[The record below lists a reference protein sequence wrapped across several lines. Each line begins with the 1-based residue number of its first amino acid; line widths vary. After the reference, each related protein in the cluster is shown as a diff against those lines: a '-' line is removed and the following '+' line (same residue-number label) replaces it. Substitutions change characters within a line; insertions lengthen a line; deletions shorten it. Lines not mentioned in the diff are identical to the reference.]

1 MSLGEFEY
9 NPRREELLKQTES
22 EKPCKIRYES
32 VEQSGKRKNLS
43 LTQKEFIASVINNNV
58 SLSTNKDHHMRI
70 EVLGEYEFSVVI
82 DHADKFHI
90 VKREKEEDSLVVV
103 QERIKT
109 KSFVNSIRD
118 FFQAIAN
125 LFYQPTY
132 PSKELKQR
140 THRETVKQ
148 DFRALRKSLENGK
161 QWLSSAGSIRKGE
174 KKELEK
180 EIGGLIINAK
190 KIEHALDSKNQT
202 KALDE
207 LSERF
212 AQQIFDLNKESSF
225 TLATGYRNQDGA
237 LQPVMLH
244 FSNTKEGGLILEIY
258 ADTHEGK
265 GKIAPLHRRKFHSNS
280 VTQPHIKAVLDEA
293 FKPLISPK
301 THTKALK
308 KAVKPS
314 NTFGAIT
321 RSQIEPRLQEEIK
334 KVSKRKE
341 TAEERFESPQEERVT
356 SLTFERF
363 MRSVDTSMKG
373 TWDSVEI
380 GEQKMKRQPETPSER
395 VAGWFN
401 HLLGEQKLHKNE
413 KLNLLF
419 FLTED
424 YAQDQMRQLERKP
437 PRFRKPSPEKQLAV
451 YKNVA
456 EQIAHMRERLA
467 VSING
472 DHMLDTRG
480 IPQSLKNTEE
490 LCQKKIAHLES
501 KIRDSKRAG
510 MSKILS
516 KTQSSKLSG
525 ITVGSVNLEP
535 PVDPAATMMDASL
548 AVNLDEAEWMKEW
561 QSKARS
567 LEELLSPEKMV
578 QQRNWQIVREF
589 NDVKK
594 RSIQRFEDAQD
605 QLEELKEEAKDYDD
619 LEPEKKDELIQK
631 IMNSPVPL
639 SEKDKKTLEIP
650 NNLNADSIQEIIE
663 NLISKSENLLE
674 SLEISSLIK
683 EDKVDEESLD
693 KIIQAIF
700 GSMDKEALAFLGTS
714 RQAGINQDQL
724 ASIIRQLII
733 CPQMLPTIDT
743 PNGKSILLQEYLEVI
758 YRILDPQLAS
768 GSPYASITDDLRA
781 LINIRH
787 LLPRKK
793 MGENYQKLW
802 EEQLELKKKKS
813 EEKVEHKTA
822 DLIKATKE
830 NVDTFSKKLEELN
843 QSEERNPQ
851 EIAKTEKA
859 LREYEMMLKILE
871 PLSEEKGIFKK
882 FEKLK
887 TQIESIKEEV
897 KDTDQEEIFKE
908 ILTNLKNSEGLY
920 TFLEIEKQ
928 FLKMIDSHPAI
939 PETLTPS
946 NLEEIDESPAPDL
959 EKLEP
964 ILEAFGETV
973 NAMAAHLQ
981 QLSKDISREPD
992 PFKKQAMYEE
1002 IKTRSLE
1009 LLAML
1014 PPPGTDGAHGTPSIW
1029 RSLTAEQRVE
1039 MRRNVQQLEHHI
1051 WEAQM
1056 RLSKTDLSGKEKF
1069 LMIKGQAIG
1078 MALIREDVKEE
1089 QKKIEK
1095 FLTDLYTK
1103 TPEEFKTFANMEG
1116 IDVLES
1122 EGRVIINLEKLDP
1135 KTIKDL
1141 ARFIAET
1148 REQFSW
1154 VEDLNN
1160 AKIQDRDKDSMIDL
1174 LKQCLIKNN
1183 QDSFKQNGINWNAD
1197 KKELI
1202 ISWNEKELDWGFMKK
1217 VLENNTILMGDLK
1230 INPLLLLLDA
1240 RTLDTH
1246 GLNCVL
1252 TQDLTTCL
1260 SLDPKLE
1267 REVQAVYHFVVTDQN
1282 RGKSDRIYRQNNKAT
1297 RSPLLRQSATVV
1309 VNPLLRE
1316 LSLLNILSNGN
1327 KRQVESKIKELQ
1339 KTHNI
1344 DVSKLKAIK
1353 WDEKNKNE
1361 LLIDWDNPE
1370 LEKDLAAFAE
1380 HDSQIKMALDFYT
1393 AVNQAA
1399 KNELYF
1405 NTASDPDFT
1414 LYAEESEEPSGRS
1427 FFQKRPNLLI
1437 GKQSPIDLH
1446 IHPSQQGLYT
1456 IKDESGKV
1464 AAEVH
1469 IYGKQGESDRR
1480 SFGAIEEEINEDQ
1493 LHLAMKPKKPF
1504 LPTTN
1509 QPDPFGDPDGF
1520 GSNED
1525 VREIRVLK
1533 SYDAWSEYVKEIAG
1547 GQVLS
1552 IPTQVLGKLFQ
1563 IRQAPNDSRQGIVVA
1578 SYSSD
1583 TALLALDFLTDISN
1597 QPHIQHDFVQ
1607 NFLLESLFGPMVLQ
1621 QSLIDHPEAFISHIK
1636 SLEQAILQAQTSR
1649 NHEMLGFYTLIL
1661 NRLEG
1666 HINEARNQ
1674 LQNQGVMAGSLSKL
1688 PVFRDKHGL
1697 GAIYRHVQQATELTH
1712 VINRE
1717 DLDTEAIIQPLTA
1730 KLYFLELCHMEI
1742 SSIERDSAITVKNIL
1757 LSGEKGQ
1764 RPIDKITNPEAKR
1777 RAYTHLLQY
1786 YYSMGIG
1793 SLDDDDYLEILKGY
1807 ELLQSPSTEAASSLI
1822 SLEQEA
1828 ASWIRQDVLPA
1839 IQSMEE
1845 DKRDGLLKQ
1854 IVNAKLKA
1862 EKKDPLSD
1870 EARFKATEG
1879 KINQFELSTGVQE
1892 ITIHLSTMEIGGI
1905 ELTKETLGSA
1915 AIPEKILKRKDVQQ
1929 ALGTSII
1936 KGKITKTERGKT
1948 STYTWE
1954 HQGQEFTLRTDGFK
1968 VDIKRKISSHSTL
1981 PSDEYTFYPVQ
1992 LENIETHAEHL
2003 LNANGIWK
2011 IDKQPKIGYVFGSG
2025 MELPTT
2031 ETIYQATMND
2041 TNNIS
2046 FLSTLGGA
2054 RVGSATRLNGPSP
2067 LLFADTKHTLIL
2079 VDPQTGRPN
2088 ELRIPGLN
2096 VAMRKTENRW
2106 QLSQSGKPLGMLK
2119 VPGRDEEKFLRTAFG
2134 EHWDQFVVPVER
2146 EVDKIFMKKGEKITT
2161 KRTETVYLMIP
2172 YRQQVDRKGQLS
2184 VDQSMLDTIPGMHE
2198 LRMTEEGKVQ
2208 GTMAANVYLAHRF
2221 LLQAGKTSNPTI
2233 ARNLMMKAQEHLERV
2248 QGQPAPSNPQEVENL
2263 RFVLAEIAAT
2273 PAVSLSPPPTLEAL
2287 SMALKLELFVQHIR
2301 SQAVKQK
2308 IKTLQSGSEQELNE
2322 LFKIAQMYQAY
2333 TVLEETAA
2341 KKGKLHRDMFAL
2353 TDKEDAALIGIN
2365 KRMLQGLSSAME
2377 NQELYFGTTGRLATT
2392 VSLDRP
2398 KTIDPQFLLALL
2410 RMAKP
2415 RNPEITLKGVNAPLP
2430 AANLIENFWS
2440 YLTSIKTNRLTTE
2453 DLMFLFEES
2462 ILPPTDS
2469 PEQEQQLRE
2478 LDLQARQFLLTM
2490 ADLIEQAGGST
2501 DIMGDAEKFLEES
2514 KAHILTTEQKDLGS
2528 LLSNYKGMTGIKTN
2542 FDSGLKGIEELKIDP
2557 VPDTDPPIPD
2567 LDKLIY
2573 DLNNKVKTPLGNF
2586 KDQLEDALN
2595 IANKQISEIRARD
2608 EKLQEEIFT
2617 AKKSLEKA
2625 IDDHKEGVDELGEEE
2640 YEEKIHKLQEAVK
2653 NAIKEHLNYTEEEI
2667 LDPLTGEKLPR
2678 SAFVSNE
2685 YAESVFLEDLKKV
2698 AEQTRSSIEK
2708 LDDAIQEIGEK
2719 AGLLKSW
2726 NELEECMRDIET
2738 VPFKRNDWFD
2748 MPEAGAAKAFI
2759 EYQLQQTGEEPSLF
2773 SAGISLIRQLG
2784 PVTAIR
2790 LARSTS
2796 EYETLSTRLKETDKE
2811 LRTDNLSS
2819 ERKKELQGKRAKI
2832 MQKLLSN
2839 PQGNLEAAGMAL
2851 GSLVTAGAILDFKPI
2866 EYKPETIK
2874 KVGEQTVSEEIL
2886 NDPFFK
2892 KCFTDQEREQIAS
2905 NLSRMG
2911 GYEKRTYVKQL
2922 QAALN
2927 MQASL
2932 LNASL
2937 GLQSRIESINKSLGK
2952 VLKGTHEGKSDP
2964 TPHSF
2969 KGITGTSLEQR
2980 YADHYTSKTGFVAKE
2995 KLAALFKKLEE
3006 TTKRNED
3013 TLDFLKNRAENLADP
3028 LFSISLEEVNDTINE
3043 IRKRI
3048 QPQPIPIEI
3057 EPYIDALALIGKA
3070 AVYKIDGAKNFADQI
3085 RKISTGEELLLAIQT
3100 AHDQLAPLV
3109 AKHEHEALIS
3119 EIIDQTMPKDSHYAD
3134 EYSKGLERIE
3144 KNNPLAYS
3152 TVIGEDQVEDVEE
3165 LIATDVAQL
3174 QEQVKQQQDE
3184 IIRRLEAVSLGNLP
3198 KSLQKIRMRRGSSQ
3212 ELLEAAYKEY
3222 RKGSFQESKPTIP
3235 DGAFKELDLDTLI
3248 GKTLFDDTR
3257 RQVLQGSR
3265 FNAFTSIQ
3273 NLYVLREEKKELMRL
3288 RAIASQY
3295 TKEKLENKIKKFV
3308 ELAKESTS
3316 KQENEELRKEIEG
3329 LRNALLHYDDFNTLL
3344 ARIESKWQKESDKI
3358 RDFTGRCQSQ
3368 PHLQKDLGSLAPYT
3382 RHINYLQQR
3391 LGLVLREDQVQTLQE
3406 IIDNPALLKQLR
3418 MGLGKTSVILPFALM
3433 ILSAKGYNAIGM
3445 VPKALFDTNF
3455 DEMDET
3461 TRAVF
3466 EMAGSRFLFSRQ
3478 DANFPLDKLSLN
3490 ELSTKCAEFF
3500 DALNREEYILTTI
3513 ESKASLDNKIIE
3525 VERSQAFIQSRINDI
3540 KENEDISEEDKQKR
3554 IEAFYPSL
3562 YNHQMALDMLYR
3574 VKAVFEAK
3582 HTRLIIDEVDSVAKS
3597 NKTVNSEIGRK
3608 DPIAPAIQN
3617 VASEIFDIIRENPEL
3632 EGLLEQIQSNNQF
3645 TLNESQVND
3654 FIKKIGE
3661 VLIQNIDL
3669 QGHKKDEVLNWLTGE
3684 TACPFDAKELKN
3696 LGAAADKLKIQRKA
3710 LNSALRSSLALKAGL
3725 SGDFDPTHGAI
3736 GVPAS
3741 QGVTSKTTKYS
3752 DPLMQVV
3759 LTQMIALYKPQ
3770 GEAYLNAV
3778 AKEVIADM
3786 KSDLK
3791 IVEGQLKEASSDSLK
3806 QKRDELKEGIKKLS
3820 KLAIP
3825 EILRNELKQ
3834 ELAAKEGSVG
3844 SDLEKEIENL
3854 EEYIDTLSPDSPP
3867 SYQNA
3872 IKGSDPLNTFL
3883 RLRFARAAAKRGMI
3897 YVSNNEVSRPNQH
3910 ALRGCHVIGLTGTA
3924 TENTSH
3930 VITGTGHQEAMKG
3943 ITETGRDSTAEV
3955 VYRFVKALKKGSE
3968 TPAEILKR
3976 PVETY
3981 SLDTKKALE
3990 QFINIAQ
3997 KESGYRFL
4005 INQAGACDELTLR
4018 EITQQL
4024 HVRCERPIVYL
4035 DMDEEGRT
4043 EKVALINGVRR
4054 PLKDLSREEKQ
4065 QVEEEGFTY
4074 YHTPHVR
4081 GTHFDLPGSKG
4092 AIMLSPTVNANDRDQ
4107 AFYRARGLGEEH
4119 TVVPF
4124 ISEKQ
4129 SAEFKEENGEE
4140 MKLRDLLKIQ
4150 HEQTRE
4156 EESQEDLAA
4165 YVLHIKGQVILA
4177 ADRAKERIQLK
4188 DGSIKSFSDWTEA
4201 DQEKI
4206 TARAKVNEIVER
4218 LFIRETGNSAYLS
4231 SLNSETRQGGT
4242 MPTNEYLT
4250 TVVIEQELARID
4262 RFLKEIDE
4270 IKTENDRELKTALDI
4285 VTQELS
4291 QAKKKLEEEQKNIEE
4306 NWEETLSRKLPT
4318 ETSSA
4323 PATQETSETEAEAE
4337 AEAVAETTSEST
4349 SDTERKKRTV
4359 QTRNILTVPDHDLLN
4374 SLQQSPKKFMT
4385 YQYLPDFR
4393 NTHEGWKSGIR
4404 ITENLKHAIEIAGGQ
4419 GKGIEIKALIIDEPK
4434 EGEQAIILSNAAD
4447 IDNLIG
4453 HMSILLNSSSRETSG
4468 FSVKPWFNE
4477 EGEME
4482 LQYCDTSLT
4491 GYSLR
4496 DEFDEKKELKGEIY
4510 LSFIHLGF
4518 SPISEKGWEDIGA
4531 YWTSLDKDAQDE
4543 VKNSLEKTLT
4553 SSNPSL
4559 LDSAAKHMWNK
4570 PKSEAISLGGSK
4582 ASVDKISDIDEAKK
4596 QIKEAVEDPY
4606 AKTKYNAAQKW
4617 IDRNADDLIKE
4628 ELEKWAGEEY

>member
-43 LTQKEFIASVINNNV
+43 LTQKEFIASVINNNI
-58 SLSTNKDHHMRI
+58 SLSTDKDHHMRI
-70 EVLGEYEFSVVI
+70 EVLGEYEFSVII

-90 VKREKEEDSLVVV
+90 VKRETKEDSLVVV

-190 KIEHALDSKNQT
+190 KIEHALDSKNQAE
-202 KALDE
+202 ALDE

-244 FSNTKEGGLILEIY
+244 FSNTKEGDLILEIY

-265 GKIAPLHRRKFHSNS
+265 GKIAPLHRRKFHSDS

-314 NTFGAIT
+314 NTFGSIT

-341 TAEERFESPQEERVT
+341 TAEERFASPQEERVT

-363 MRSVDTSMKG
+363 MRSVDTSMEG

-451 YKNVA
+451 YRNVA
-456 EQIAHMRERLA
+456 AQIAHMRERLA

-594 RSIQRFEDAQD
+594 RSIQRFEGAQD
-605 QLEELKEEAKDYDD
+605 QLKDLKEEAKGYDG
-619 LEPEKKDELIQK
+619 LEPEKKAELIQK

-639 SEKDKKTLEIP
+639 SEEDKVALEASNTP
-650 NNLNADSIQEIIE
+650 DADSILGIIE
-663 NLISKSENLLE
+663 RLQDKAENLRE

-683 EDKVDEESLD
+683 EGQVDEENLE

-700 GSMDKEALAFLGTS
+700 GGMDKEALVFLEDS
-714 RQAGINQDQL
+714 RNAGINQDQL
-724 ASIIRQLII
+724 ASIIKQLII
-733 CPQMLPTIDT
+733 GPQMLPTIMSNRKD
-743 PNGKSILLQEYLEVI
+743 ILLQTCLPTIYLI
-758 YRILDPQLAS
+758 IDPQLAS
-768 GSPYASITDDLRA
+768 GSPYASIADDLRA

-787 LLPRKK
+787 LLPRKN
-793 MGENYQKLW
+793 MGGNLQKLW
-802 EEQLELKKKKS
+802 EKQLELRKENNEAEIESKLSKR
-813 EEKVEHKTA
+813 
-822 DLIKATKE
+822 IKWTE
-830 NVDTFSKKLEELN
+830 LNVDTSSKKLEELN
-843 QSEERNPQ
+843 KSEEKNPD
-851 EIAKTEKA
+851 EIARTEKA
-859 LREYEMMLKILE
+859 LRGYEMMLEILK
-871 PLSEEKGIFKK
+871 PLSEKEGVFEK
-882 FEKLK
+882 FEELEK
-887 TQIESIKEEV
+887 QIEEIEREV
-897 KDTDQEEIFKE
+897 KGTDQEETFEK
-908 ILTNLKNSEGLY
+908 ILKDLTNSEGFY
-920 TFLEIEKQ
+920 TFLEIEKK
-928 FLKMIDSHPAI
+928 FLDIIEDLEISEILDP
-939 PETLTPS
+939 L
-946 NLEEIDESPAPDL
+946 NLGEIDEFSAPDL
-959 EKLEP
+959 KHLET
-964 ILEAFGETV
+964 IFEEFGETV

-981 QLSKDISREPD
+981 QLSENVSREPD

-1029 RSLTAEQRVE
+1029 RSLTAEQRVD

-1095 FLTDLYTK
+1095 LLTDLYTK
-1103 TPEEFKTFANMEG
+1103 DPEKFETSAKAKG

-1122 EGRVIINLEKLDP
+1122 EKRVIINLEKLDP

-1141 ARFIAET
+1141 AKFIAET

-1154 VEDLNN
+1154 IEDLKD
-1160 AKIQDRDKDSMIDL
+1160 AKIQDRDKPPMIDL
-1174 LKQCLIKNN
+1174 LTQCLIKNN
-1183 QDSFKQNGINWNAD
+1183 QGTFNQNGISWDAD
-1197 KKELI
+1197 KKELS
-1202 ISWNEKELDWGFMKK
+1202 ISWGDKELDWGLMKE

-1267 REVQAVYHFVVTDQN
+1267 LEVQAVYHFVVTDQN
-1282 RGKSDRIYRQNNKAT
+1282 RGKSDHIYRQDSTTT
-1297 RSPLLRQSATVV
+1297 RSPLLTQAADTA
-1309 VNPLLRE
+1309 NPRLE
-1316 LSLLNILSNGN
+1316 KLSLLNILF
-1327 KRQVESKIKELQ
+1327 ESKEQAQAEIEKLQ
-1339 KTHNI
+1339 KTHKI

-1353 WDEKNKNE
+1353 WNEKGDH

-1370 LEKDLAAFAE
+1370 LEKDLARFAE
-1380 HDSQIKMALDFYT
+1380 HDSQIKMALDCYT
-1393 AVNQAA
+1393 AVNQTA

-1405 NTASDPDFT
+1405 STASDPDFT

-1427 FFQKRPNLLI
+1427 FFQKRPDLLI

-1446 IHPSQQGLYT
+1446 IHLSKQGLYT
-1456 IKDESGKV
+1456 IRDESSQI

-1469 IYGKQGESDRR
+1469 VYGKPGESDRR
-1480 SFGAIEEEINEDQ
+1480 SFGVIDEEINEDQ
-1493 LHLAMKPKKPF
+1493 LYLAMKPKKPF

-1509 QPDPFGDPDGF
+1509 QPDRFGDPEGF

-1533 SYDAWSEYVKEIAG
+1533 SYDAWNEYAKEMAG
-1547 GQVLS
+1547 EKVLS
-1552 IPTQVLGKLFQ
+1552 IPAQVLKQLFQ
-1563 IRQAPNDSRQGIVVA
+1563 IRQAPGDDRQGIMVS

-1583 TALLALDFLTDISN
+1583 TALLALDFLTDSSN
-1597 QPHIQHDFVQ
+1597 QPHLQYDFVQ

-1621 QSLIDHPEAFISHIK
+1621 QSLIEHPEAFISHIK
-1636 SLEQAILQAQTSR
+1636 NLEQAILKAQKSR

-1688 PVFRDKHGL
+1688 PVFRGKHGL
-1697 GAIYRHVQQATELTH
+1697 GAFYRHVQFATERTH
-1712 VINRE
+1712 VISQKN
-1717 DLDTEAIIQPLTA
+1717 LNTKAIIQPLTA
-1730 KLYFLELCHMEI
+1730 KLEFLELCHMEI
-1742 SSIERDSAITVKNIL
+1742 ERIERDPSVTVKNIL

-1764 RPIDKITNPEAKR
+1764 RSIDKITNPEAKR
-1777 RAYTHLLQY
+1777 RAYTHLLQEY
-1786 YYSMGIG
+1786 HSMGIDQ
-1793 SLDDDDYLEILKGY
+1793 LDDDDYLEILKGY
-1807 ELLQSPSTEAASSLI
+1807 ELLQSPPKEAASSLI

-1828 ASWIRQDVLPA
+1828 VSWIRQDVLPT

-1879 KINQFELSTGVQE
+1879 KINQFELSTGTQE

-1905 ELTKETLGSA
+1905 ELTKETLGSS

-1948 STYTWE
+1948 STYTWK

-1981 PSDEYTFYPVQ
+1981 PSGEYTFYPVQ

-2011 IDKQPKIGYVFGSG
+2011 GDEQPEVGYVFGSG

-2031 ETIYQATMND
+2031 ETIYQAKIND
-2041 TNNIS
+2041 TNNIA

-2198 LRMTEEGKVQ
+2198 LRMTEDGKVQ

-2221 LLQAGKTSNPTI
+2221 LLQAGKTGNPTT

-2248 QGQPAPSNPQEVENL
+2248 QGQPAPSHPQEVENL
-2263 RFVLAEIAAT
+2263 RFVLAEITAT

-2287 SMALKLELFVQHIR
+2287 SMALKLELFAQHIR

-2322 LFKIAQMYQAY
+2322 LSKIAQMYQAY
-2333 TVLEETAA
+2333 TVLEKAAA
-2341 KKGKLHRDMFAL
+2341 KKGKLHRDIFAL
-2353 TDKEDAALIGIN
+2353 TGREVAALIAIN
-2365 KRMLQGLSSAME
+2365 KRMLQQLSSAMAIE
-2377 NQELYFGTTGRLATT
+2377 GITPERYFGTTGRLTTT
-2392 VSLDRP
+2392 VALDRP

-2440 YLTSIKTNRLTTE
+2440 YLTSIKTNGLTTE

-2469 PEQEQQLRE
+2469 PEQKEQLRE

-2490 ADLIEQAGGST
+2490 ADLMKQAGGST
-2501 DIMGDAEKFLEES
+2501 DIMGDAEEFLKEN
-2514 KAHILTTEQKDLGS
+2514 KARILKTEQKDLGS
-2528 LLSNYKGMTGIKTN
+2528 LLSNYKGMTEIKTN

-2567 LDKLIY
+2567 LDTLIY

-2595 IANKQISEIRARD
+2595 VANKQISEIRAKD
-2608 EKLQEEIFT
+2608 EKLQEEIIA
-2617 AKKSLEKA
+2617 AKKSLEKT
-2625 IDDHKEGVDELGEEE
+2625 INDHENGVDELEEEE
-2640 YEEKIHKLQEAVK
+2640 YEKKKKKLEQAVEEAK
-2653 NAIKEHLNYTEEEI
+2653 KKREDYTNEEI
-2667 LDPLTGEKLPR
+2667 LDPLTGDNLPR
-2678 SAFVSNE
+2678 NAFISND
-2685 YAESVFLEDLKKV
+2685 YAEAVFLEDLKK
-2698 AEQTRSSIEK
+2698 ATEQTRSSIEK
-2708 LDDAIQEIGEK
+2708 LDDAIQEIKEK
-2719 AGLLKSW
+2719 ADLLKSW

-2773 SAGISLIRQLG
+2773 SAGISLIKQLG

-2796 EYETLSTRLKETDKE
+2796 EYDTLSTRLEEIDEE
-2811 LRTDNLSS
+2811 LKADNLSS
-2819 ERKKELQGKRAKI
+2819 ERKKECQDKRTKI

-2839 PQGNLEAAGMAL
+2839 PQGNLKAAGMAL
-2851 GSLVTAGAILDFKPI
+2851 GSLVAAGAALGFKPI
-2866 EYKPETIK
+2866 EYKPETFE
-2874 KVGEQTVSEEIL
+2874 KVGEQTVSEEIFE
-2886 NDPFFK
+2886 DPFFE
-2892 KCFTDQEREQIAS
+2892 KCFTVQEKEQIR
-2905 NLSRMG
+2905 NNISRMG

-2922 QAALN
+2922 QTALN

-2937 GLQSRIESINKSLGK
+2937 GLQSRIESINDSLKK

-2969 KGITGTSLEQR
+2969 KGITGTSLKER
-2980 YADHYTSKTGFVAKE
+2980 YAGHYASKTGFVAKE

-3006 TTKRNED
+3006 KTKRDED

-3028 LFSISLEEVNDTINE
+3028 LFGRSLKEVNNTINE

-3070 AVYKIDGAKNFADQI
+3070 AVYEIDGAKDFADKI
-3085 RKISTGEELLLAIQT
+3085 SKISTGEKLLLAIQT

-3119 EIIDQTMPKDSHYAD
+3119 EITGQTMPKDSHYAD
-3134 EYSKGLERIE
+3134 EYRKGLERIRE
-3144 KNNPLAYS
+3144 NNPLAYS

-3184 IIRRLEAVSLGNLP
+3184 IIRRLEAVSLGDLP

-3329 LRNALLHYDDFNTLL
+3329 LRNALLHYDDFDTLL

-3540 KENEDISEEDKQKR
+3540 KENEDIPEEDKQKR

-3617 VASEIFDIIRENPEL
+3617 VASEIFDIIRENSEL
-3632 EGLLEQIQSNNQF
+3632 EGLLKQIQSNNQF

-3669 QGHKKDEVLNWLTGE
+3669 QGHEKDEVLNWLTGE

-3696 LGAAADKLKIQRKA
+3696 LGAAANKLKIQRKA

-3791 IVEGQLKEASSDSLK
+3791 IVERQLREAPSDSLE

-3834 ELAAKEGSVG
+3834 ELAAKGDVDG
-3844 SDLEKEIENL
+3844 YLEKEIDEL
-3854 EEYIDTLSPDSPP
+3854 EKYINKLSLDSPP
-3867 SYQNA
+3867 LYQQEIA
-3872 IKGSDPLNTFL
+3872 GSDPLNTFL

-3930 VITGTGHQEAMKG
+3930 VITGTEHQEAMKG

-3981 SLDTKKALE
+3981 SLDTKEALE
-3990 QFINIAQ
+3990 LFISIAQ

-4024 HVRCERPIVYL
+4024 HVQCDRPIVYL

-4043 EKVALINGVRR
+4043 EKVALINGARR

-4156 EESQEDLAA
+4156 EESQEDLSA

-4242 MPTNEYLT
+4242 MPTNKYLT

-4262 RFLKEIDE
+4262 RFLKEISE
-4270 IKTENDRELKTALDI
+4270 IKTENDRELKTALSI
-4285 VTQELS
+4285 VTEELK
-4291 QAKKKLEEEQKNIEE
+4291 QAKSKLTEEQEKIEKS
-4306 NWEETLSRKLPT
+4306 WEKTLSRKLPT

-4385 YQYLPDFR
+4385 YQYLSDFR

-4404 ITENLKHAIEIAGGQ
+4404 ITENLKHAMEIAGGQ
-4419 GKGIEIKALIIDEPK
+4419 GKGLEIKALIIDEPK
-4434 EGEQAIILSNAAD
+4434 EGEQTIILSNAAD
-4447 IDNLIG
+4447 INNLIG
-4453 HMSILLNSSSRETSG
+4453 HMSILINSSSRETSG
-4468 FSVKPWFNE
+4468 FSIKPWFNE

-4491 GYSLR
+4491 GKSLR
-4496 DEFDEKKELKGEIY
+4496 DEFDDKKELKGKLY

-4531 YWTSLDKDAQDE
+4531 YWTSLDKDTQDE

-4582 ASVDKISDIDEAKK
+4582 ASVDKISDIDKAKEQIVK
-4596 QIKEAVEDPY
+4596 WVELSTNKGRDAGRWMDKNADDSIKEKLE
-4606 AKTKYNAAQKW
+4606 KW
-4617 IDRNADDLIKE
+4617 IDE
-4628 ELEKWAGEEY
+4628 TY